1 MKKFLLVLVLS
12 IFCLAGTEFSEPKP
26 TFDNPRKVVYS
37 LYVADVETV
46 NHTLGSIYNI
56 LKEYPSESLKV
67 VVVTYG
73 KGVRTLKK
81 DYDKK
86 TLSRIK
92 SLMEYDVEF
101 MVCRNTMQS
110 MKWTEKDFI
119 EDVEYTQAGLAEIIE
134 RKVDGYIG
142 IVAY

>member
-1 MKKFLLVLVLS
+1 MKKILLVLVLS
-12 IFCLAGTEFSEPKP
+12 VFCLARTDFSEPKP

-37 LYVADVETV
+37 LYVADLETV

-101 MVCRNTMQS
+101 MVCKNTMQS
-110 MKWTEKDFI
+110 MKWTQKDFI

-134 RKVDGYIG
+134 RKADGYIG